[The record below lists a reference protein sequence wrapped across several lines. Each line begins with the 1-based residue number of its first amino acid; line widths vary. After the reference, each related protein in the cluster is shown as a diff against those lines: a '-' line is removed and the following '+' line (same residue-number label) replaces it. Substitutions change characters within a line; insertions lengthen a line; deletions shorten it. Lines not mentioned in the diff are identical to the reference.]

1 MISKKSGSPAKKP
14 AKKRASGAKKNITK
28 AAAKKKTAEVLPPI
42 PALPPMDPPPKVR
55 KNGFMRQADRENTN
69 KDIFHQVIR
78 EGFVTFESAFEEVDR
93 RLKERGYR
101 LISVKLG
108 RKVYEEARAELRE
121 SEARRTK
128 EDKRIDLVMV
138 TQATLMQCNA
148 DLKDPGLTVQLKQS
162 VLGTVLKCVE
172 TLSKLYGLNSG
183 DYDPAKVDNSST
195 NIFNLQIREVL
206 KKAKVEEHATIA
218 ASIESLINTV
228 NGIEIN
234 NDPEKLDTGEGDPA

>member
-1 MISKKSGSPAKKP
+1 MSEKKVASPAKKS
-14 AKKRASGAKKNITK
+14 AKKKTSKPKKNITR
-28 AAAKKKTAEVLPPI
+28 AAAKKKPMEILPAMPI
-42 PALPPMDPPPKVR
+42 LPPMDPPAKVR
-55 KNGFMRQADRENTN
+55 KNGFLRQADRENTN

-128 EDKRIDLVMV
+128 DDKRIDLVMV

-183 DYDPAKVDNSST
+183 DYDPAKIDNSNT

-206 KKAKVEEHATIA
+206 KKAKVEEHAEIA
-218 ASIESLINTV
+218 ASIESLLNTV
-228 NGIEIN
+228 SGIEIN
-234 NDPEKLDTGEGDPA
+234 NDFEKLDTSEEDPA